1 MSDLATSLRLLLRSS
16 DDVKFTLEV
25 SALTPATTEAD
36 GDATISQNKRVLAV
50 VSHKDELNTL
60 EEGGIFVLKHY
71 PTQYTAADTLDIQ
84 RVFPICDGF
93 SMTMAQLRRETIDL
107 RASSS
112 ALRPRSGFKLTINS
126 DGKSLSFIS
135 YDVQGLTSMLAECRR
150 LKKISDSLESPSPAQ
165 TYSWLAPY
173 TSEYSSHLIFSLS
186 PPDVRLLTQPL
197 HTRLSS
203 ASAGLPG
210 DDTNDILMIR
220 DDWVRR
226 TARIQVRKGRRR
238 LSIRL
243 GTFNVNGKGP
253 SQDLSSWIQGNDTN
267 VHGLRIIPPLKEISP
282 LSMGE
287 VAQNPLDSAAD
298 VRSSISVPPPSTMTS
313 TSSTL
318 IPSTTVSSLSYPS
331 ASSTRVIRSPGSPA
345 STASSTTLEAVPS
358 ASTFTTYTY
367 THPSEL
373 PYTPL
378 DIDQEPEADPI
389 PLDPDPY
396 TQNQPDVFVLGFQE
410 LDLST
415 EALIYSTGTAKEDA
429 WRMAIF
435 AALGEWGEHYVK
447 LASKQLVGML
457 IIIIVKDSLKDCFGD
472 VRTSA
477 AGAGIMGIM
486 GNKGGTAIQLAFTPP
501 PMEGILTQG
510 PTVLTFVNS
519 HLAAFDV
526 MVDRRNADYADLSKR
541 LDFGGPDAGET
552 TTLWESDAVFWMG
565 DLNYRIDL
573 PDLDVRAIL
582 SGECWEGNR
591 FESLL
596 PYDQLKNA
604 IRSQKAFAVFTEFPI
619 THRPTYRFSQGSL
632 TDTMGYDIKRK
643 PAWTDR
649 ILHVFSPSHVRV
661 KQTRYGGHQEI
672 TISDHKPLSA
682 DFVVDVDVYNKNH
695 TLAVAKALYR
705 QLEDIE
711 SQENLK
717 VKVEPSGVSL
727 GRVSYKRKRTHALQ
741 VKNLGKVPC
750 TFRFVPIEPSAEL
763 YPSWLHAEPITGL
776 IMPRSSVEITITVHV
791 DEESAVLLNEAYLT
805 RTSNRQQLDC
815 TLILRTLGSGGKDSF
830 VVVGGEWEPTC
841 FAVPLATLARLSG
854 PISRPQTRLLEEGEG
869 VNAPR
874 EVMRLI
880 EWLMACPRE
889 ALQTKNLFSSHH
901 SGDITEM
908 QKCLDTGSHFP
919 SSVSPSLAL
928 AALLVLLSALP
939 ESVMPHGVDILNV
952 TEREAAFEVLETLPT
967 ANVNVWISVTAFL
980 HYIAQEDDVKDPDAG
995 EEPKQDE
1002 KAARIAA
1009 IFAPVLLRDVNE
1021 ASPVRKWEFL
1031 MYFIA

>member
-1 MSDLATSLRLLLRSS
+1 MTDLATSLQLLLHSS
-16 DDVKFTLEV
+16 DDVKFTLEA
-25 SALTPATTEAD
+25 SPATTGGD
-36 GDATISQNKRVLAV
+36 GDATTLQSKRVLAV

-60 EEGGIFVLKHY
+60 EEGGVFVLKHH
-71 PTQYTAADTLDIQ
+71 PSQYAASDTLDIQ

-112 ALRPRSGFKLTINS
+112 APRPRSGFKLTINS
-126 DGKSLSFIS
+126 DGESLSFIT
-135 YDVQGLTSMLAECRR
+135 YNVQGLTSMLAECRR
-150 LKKISDSLESPSPAQ
+150 LKKISERMESLSPAQ

-173 TSEYSSHLIFSLS
+173 TSEHSSHPIFSSS
-186 PPDVRLLTQPL
+186 PPDVRLSAQPL

-210 DDTNDILMIR
+210 DDTDDILTIR

-226 TARIQVRKGRRR
+226 TARSQVRRGRRR

-243 GTFNVNGKGP
+243 GTFNVNGKAP

-267 VHGLRIIPPLKEISP
+267 VHDLRTIPPLKDISP

-287 VAQNPLDSAAD
+287 VARNPLDSAAD
-298 VRSSISVPPPSTMTS
+298 VRCELTCQDRRIVENNS
-313 TSSTL
+313 
-318 IPSTTVSSLSYPS
+318 
-331 ASSTRVIRSPGSPA
+331 RS
-345 STASSTTLEAVPS
+345 
-358 ASTFTTYTY
+358 
-367 THPSEL
+367 SEL
-373 PYTPL
+373 SYTPL
-378 DIDQEPEADPI
+378 EIDQEPEADPI

-396 TQNQPDVFVLGFQE
+396 AQNQPDIFVLGFQE

-415 EALIYSTGTAKEDA
+415 EALVYSTGTAKEDA
-429 WRMAIF
+429 WCMAVF
-435 AALGEWGEHYVK
+435 AALGEWGEYYVK
-447 LASKQLVGML
+447 LTSKQLVGML
-457 IIIIVKDSLKDCFGD
+457 IVIIVKDSLKDCFKD
-472 VRTSA
+472 VRTSV
-477 AGAGIMGIM
+477 AGAGIMGVM
-486 GNKGGTAIQLAFTPP
+486 GNKGGTAVRLAFTPP
-501 PMEGILTQG
+501 PTEGVLTQG
-510 PTVLTFVNS
+510 PTILTFVNS
-519 HLAAFDV
+519 HLAAFDA

-541 LDFGGPDAGET
+541 LVFGGPYVGDT

-573 PDLDVRAIL
+573 PDLDIRAIL
-582 SGECWEGNR
+582 SEECWKGNR
-591 FESLL
+591 FETLL
-596 PYDQLKNA
+596 PYDQLKNS
-604 IRSQKAFAVFTEFPI
+604 IRLQKAFDVFTEFPI
-619 THRPTYRFSQGSL
+619 THRPTYRFNPGLL
-632 TDTMGYDIKRK
+632 TDSIGYDMKRK

-649 ILHVFSPSHVRV
+649 ILHVFSPTHVRV
-661 KQTRYGGHQEI
+661 KQTRYGGHHEI
-672 TISDHKPLSA
+672 TMSDHKPLSA
-682 DFVVDVDVYNKNH
+682 DFIVDVDVYDKNH
-695 TLAVAKALYR
+695 TLAVAKTLYR

-711 SQENLK
+711 SQANLK

-727 GRVSYKRKRTHALQ
+727 GRVSYKRKRTHTLQ

-750 TFRFVPIEPSAEL
+750 TFRFVPIEPEAEL
-763 YPSWLHAEPITGL
+763 YPSWLHVEPITGL
-776 IMPRSSVEITITVHV
+776 VMPMSSAEITITVDV

-841 FAVPLATLARLSG
+841 FAVPLATLTRLSG
-854 PISRPQTRLLEEGEG
+854 PISRPQSRLLEEGEG

-874 EVMRLI
+874 EVMRLV

-889 ALQTKNLFSSHH
+889 ALQIETLFSSHQ
-901 SGDITEM
+901 SGAVTEM
-908 QKCLDTGSHFP
+908 RKCLDMSSQFP
-919 SSVSPSLAL
+919 STVSPSLAL
-928 AALLVLLSALP
+928 ATLSALLSALP
-939 ESVMPHGVDILNV
+939 ESVMPRGVDILNV
-952 TEREAAFEVLETLPT
+952 TDREAAFEVLETLPT

-980 HYIAQEDDVKDPDAG
+980 HYIAQENEPDTG
-995 EEPKQDE
+995 EEPKQNE

-1021 ASPVRKWEFL
+1021 AGPVRKWEFL

>member
-1 MSDLATSLRLLLRSS
+1 MTDLATSLRLLLRSS
-16 DDVKFTLEV
+16 DDVRFTLEA
-25 SALTPATTEAD
+25 SALTPATTEGD
-36 GDATISQNKRVLAV
+36 GDAITLQNKRVLAV

-60 EEGGIFVLKHY
+60 EEGGVFVLKHH
-71 PTQYTAADTLDIQ
+71 PSQYVAADTLDIQ
-84 RVFPICDGF
+84 RVFPICDGL

-112 ALRPRSGFKLTINS
+112 APRPRSGFKLTINS
-126 DGKSLSFIS
+126 DDESLSFVT
-135 YDVQGLTSMLAECRR
+135 YNVQGLTSMLAECRR
-150 LKKISDSLESPSPAQ
+150 LKKISEGIESLSPAQ

-173 TSEYSSHLIFSLS
+173 TSEHSSLPIFSSS

-210 DDTNDILMIR
+210 DDTDDILMIR

-226 TARIQVRKGRRR
+226 TVRNQVRRGRRK

-243 GTFNVNGKGP
+243 GTFNVNGHAP
-253 SQDLSSWIQGNDTN
+253 SQDLSSWIQGKDTS
-267 VHGLRIIPPLKEISP
+267 VHDLKTIPPLKDISP

-287 VAQNPLDSAAD
+287 VAQNPLDSAVD
-298 VRSSISVPPPSTMTS
+298 VQFPPPSTVTS
-313 TSSTL
+313 ASSTL
-318 IPSTTVSSLSYPS
+318 VPLTTVSSLPYSS
-331 ASSTRVIRSPGSPA
+331 ASSTHVVRSPSPPP
-345 STASSTTLEAVPS
+345 STTTSATLEPVPS

-367 THPSEL
+367 TQPSEL
-373 PYTPL
+373 SYTPL

-429 WRMAIF
+429 WCMAVF
-435 AALGEWGEHYVK
+435 AALGEWGEHYIK
-447 LASKQLVGML
+447 LTSKQLVGML
-457 IIIIVKDSLKDCFGD
+457 IVIIVKDSLKDCFKD
-472 VRTSA
+472 VQTSV
-477 AGAGIMGIM
+477 AGAGIMGVM
-486 GNKGGTAIQLAFTPP
+486 GNKGGTAVRLTFTPP
-501 PMEGILTQG
+501 PTEGVLTQG
-510 PTVLTFVNS
+510 PTILTFVNS
-519 HLAAFDV
+519 HLAAFDA

-541 LDFGGPDAGET
+541 LVFGTPYVGDT
-552 TTLWESDAVFWMG
+552 TTLWESDAVFWIG

-582 SGECWEGNR
+582 LEDCWEGDR
-591 FESLL
+591 FETLL
-596 PYDQLKNA
+596 PYDQLKNS
-604 IRSQKAFAVFTEFPI
+604 IRSQKAFDVFTEFPV
-619 THRPTYRFSQGSL
+619 THRPTYRFSPGLL
-632 TDTMGYDIKRK
+632 TDSMGYDMKRK

-649 ILHVFSPSHVRV
+649 ILHVFSPTHVRV
-661 KQTRYGGHQEI
+661 KQTRYGGHYD
-672 TISDHKPLSA
+672 TTMSDHKPLSA
-682 DFVVDVDVYNKNH
+682 DFIVDVDVYDKNH
-695 TLAVAKALYR
+695 TLAVAKTLYR

-711 SQENLK
+711 SQANLK

-727 GRVSYKRKRTHALQ
+727 GRVSYKRKRTHTLQ

-750 TFRFVPIEPSAEL
+750 AFRFVPIEPDAEL
-763 YPSWLHAEPITGL
+763 YPSWLHVKPITGL
-776 IMPRSSVEITITVHV
+776 ILPMSSAEITITVHV
-791 DEESAVLLNEAYLT
+791 DEKSAVLLNEAYLT

-854 PISRPQTRLLEEGEG
+854 PISRPQSRLLEEGEG

-874 EVMRLI
+874 EVMRLV

-889 ALQTKNLFSSHH
+889 ALQIKTLFSPHQ
-901 SGDITEM
+901 SGAVSEM
-908 QKCLDTGSHFP
+908 RKCLDMGSQFP
-919 SSVSPSLAL
+919 STVSPSLAL
-928 AALLVLLSALP
+928 ATLSALLSALP
-939 ESVMPHGVDILNV
+939 ESVMPRGVDVLNV
-952 TEREAAFEVLETLPT
+952 TDREGAFEVLETLPT
-967 ANVNVWISVTAFL
+967 ANVNVWISITAFL
-980 HYIAQEDDVKDPDAG
+980 HYVAQENVPDAS
-995 EEPKQDE
+995 EEPKQNE

-1021 ASPVRKWEFL
+1021 AGPVRKWEFL

>member
-1 MSDLATSLRLLLRSS
+1 MTDLATSLRLLLRSS
-16 DDVKFTLEV
+16 DDVKFTLV
-25 SALTPATTEAD
+25 ASALIPSTTEGDDDATTL
-36 GDATISQNKRVLAV
+36 QNKRILAV
-50 VSHKDELNTL
+50 LSHRDELDTL
-60 EEGGIFVLKHY
+60 EEGGVFVLKHH
-71 PTQYTAADTLDIQ
+71 PSQYGAADTLDIQ

-126 DGKSLSFIS
+126 DGESLSFIT

-150 LKKISDSLESPSPAQ
+150 LKKISDSLESSPAQ

-173 TSEYSSHLIFSLS
+173 TSEHSSLPIFLSS

-210 DDTNDILMIR
+210 DDTDDILIIR

-226 TARIQVRKGRRR
+226 TARSKVRKGRRR

-243 GTFNVNGKGP
+243 GTFNVNGKDP

-267 VHGLRIIPPLKEISP
+267 VHGLRMIPPLKDISP

-287 VAQNPLDSAAD
+287 VARNPLDSAAD
-298 VRSSISVPPPSTMTS
+298 VRSSISVPPPSTITS
-313 TSSTL
+313 TSST
-318 IPSTTVSSLSYPS
+318 PVHSTAVSSPSYSS
-331 ASSTRVIRSPGSPA
+331 ASSTRVIRSPSPPP
-345 STASSTTLEAVPS
+345 STASSTTLEPIPS

-367 THPSEL
+367 TQPSEL
-373 PYTPL
+373 SYTPL

-396 TQNQPDVFVLGFQE
+396 TQNQPDIFVLGFQE

-415 EALIYSTGTAKEDA
+415 EALIYSTGTVKEDA
-429 WRMAIF
+429 WRMAVF

-447 LASKQLVGML
+447 LVSKQLVGML
-457 IIIIVKDSLKDCFGD
+457 IIIIVKDSLKDCFKD
-472 VRTSA
+472 VRTTA

-486 GNKGGTAIQLAFTPP
+486 GNKGGTAIRLAFTPP
-501 PMEGILTQG
+501 PTEGILTQG
-510 PTVLTFVNS
+510 PTILTFVNS

-541 LDFGGPDAGET
+541 LVFGGPNIGDAM
-552 TTLWESDAVFWMG
+552 TLWESDAVFWMG

-582 SGECWEGNR
+582 LEKCWEGSR
-591 FESLL
+591 FETLL

-604 IRSQKAFAVFTEFPI
+604 ICSQKAFDVFTEFPI
-619 THRPTYRFSQGSL
+619 THRPTYRFSQGVLIDS
-632 TDTMGYDIKRK
+632 MGYDVKRK

-649 ILHVFSPSHVRV
+649 ILHVFSPTHVRV
-661 KQTRYGGHQEI
+661 KQTRYGGHHEI
-672 TISDHKPLSA
+672 TMSDHKPLSA
-682 DFVVDVDVYNKNH
+682 DFVVDADVYDKNH
-695 TLAVAKALYR
+695 TLAMAKTLYR

-711 SQENLK
+711 SQANLK

-727 GRVSYKRKRTHALQ
+727 GRVSYKRRRTHTLQ

-750 TFRFVPIEPSAEL
+750 TFRFVPIEPGAEL
-763 YPSWLHAEPITGL
+763 YSSWLRVEPITGL
-776 IMPRSSVEITITVHV
+776 IMPMSSVEITIAVHV
-791 DEESAVLLNEAYLT
+791 DEKSAVLLNEAYLT

-841 FAVPLATLARLSG
+841 FAVPLATLTRLSG
-854 PISRPQTRLLEEGEG
+854 PISQPQSRLLEEGQG
-869 VNAPR
+869 ANAPR
-874 EVMRLI
+874 EVMRLV

-889 ALQTKNLFSSHH
+889 ALQTNALFSSHPP
-901 SGDITEM
+901 SAVTEM
-908 QKCLDTGSHFP
+908 RKCLDAGARFP
-919 SSVSPSLAL
+919 STISPSLAL
-928 AALLVLLSALP
+928 ATLLALLSALP
-939 ESVMPHGVDILNV
+939 ESVMPRGVDILNV
-952 TEREAAFEVLETLPT
+952 TDREAAFEVLETLPT

-995 EEPKQDE
+995 EGPKQNE

-1009 IFAPVLLRDVNE
+1009 IFAPVLVRDVNE
-1021 ASPVRKWEFL
+1021 TSPVRKWEFL
-1031 MYFIA
+1031 MDFIA

>member
-1 MSDLATSLRLLLRSS
+1 MTDLATSLRLLLHSS
-16 DDVKFTLEV
+16 DDVKFTLEA
-25 SALTPATTEAD
+25 SPATTGGD
-36 GDATISQNKRVLAV
+36 DATTLQSKRVLAV
-50 VSHKDELNTL
+50 ISHKDELNTL
-60 EEGGIFVLKHY
+60 EEGGVFVLKHH
-71 PTQYTAADTLDIQ
+71 PSQYAASDTLDIQ

-112 ALRPRSGFKLTINS
+112 APRPRSGFKLTINS
-126 DGKSLSFIS
+126 DGESLSFIT
-135 YDVQGLTSMLAECRR
+135 YNVQGLTSMLAECRR
-150 LKKISDSLESPSPAQ
+150 LKKISERMETLSPAQ

-173 TSEYSSHLIFSLS
+173 TSEHSSLPIFSSS

-210 DDTNDILMIR
+210 DDNDDILMIR

-226 TARIQVRKGRRR
+226 TARSQVRRGRRR

-243 GTFNVNGKGP
+243 GTFNVNGKAP
-253 SQDLSSWIQGNDTN
+253 SQDLSSWIQGNDAN
-267 VHGLRIIPPLKEISP
+267 VHDLKTIPPLKDISP

-287 VAQNPLDSAAD
+287 IARNPLDSAAA
-298 VRSSISVPPPSTMTS
+298 VRFPPPSTVTS
-313 TSSTL
+313 ASSTL
-318 IPSTTVSSLSYPS
+318 VPPTTVSSLSYSS
-331 ASSTRVIRSPGSPA
+331 ASSTHVIRSPSSPP
-345 STASSTTLEAVPS
+345 STTSSTTLEPVAS
-358 ASTFTTYTY
+358 ASAFTTYTY
-367 THPSEL
+367 TQPSEL
-373 PYTPL
+373 SYTPL

-389 PLDPDPY
+389 PDPY

-415 EALIYSTGTAKEDA
+415 EALVYSTGTAKEDA
-429 WRMAIF
+429 WCMAVF

-447 LASKQLVGML
+447 LTSKQLVGML
-457 IIIIVKDSLKDCFGD
+457 IVIIVKDSLKDCFKD
-472 VRTSA
+472 VRTSV
-477 AGAGIMGIM
+477 AGAGIMGVM
-486 GNKGGTAIQLAFTPP
+486 GNKGGTAVRLTFTPP
-501 PMEGILTQG
+501 LTEGVLTRG
-510 PTVLTFVNS
+510 PTILTFVNS
-519 HLAAFDV
+519 HLAAFDA

-541 LDFGGPDAGET
+541 LVFGGPYVGDT

-582 SGECWEGNR
+582 SEECWKGNR
-591 FESLL
+591 FETLL
-596 PYDQLKNA
+596 PYDQLKNS
-604 IRSQKAFAVFTEFPI
+604 IRLQKAFDVFTEFPI
-619 THRPTYRFSQGSL
+619 THRPTYRFSPGLL
-632 TDTMGYDIKRK
+632 TDSIGYDMKRK

-649 ILHVFSPSHVRV
+649 ILHVFSPTHVRV
-661 KQTRYGGHQEI
+661 KQTRYGGHHEI
-672 TISDHKPLSA
+672 TMSDHKPLSA
-682 DFVVDVDVYNKNH
+682 DFIVDVDVYDKNH
-695 TLAVAKALYR
+695 ILAVAKTLYR

-711 SQENLK
+711 SQANLK

-727 GRVSYKRKRTHALQ
+727 GRVSYKRKRTHTLQ

-750 TFRFVPIEPSAEL
+750 TFRFVPIEPDAEL
-763 YPSWLHAEPITGL
+763 YPSWLHVEPITGL
-776 IMPRSSVEITITVHV
+776 IMPMSSAEITITVHV

-830 VVVGGEWEPTC
+830 VVVGGEWDPTC
-841 FAVPLATLARLSG
+841 FAVPLATLTRLSG
-854 PISRPQTRLLEEGEG
+854 PISRPQSRLLEEGEG

-874 EVMRLI
+874 EVMRLV

-889 ALQTKNLFSSHH
+889 ALQIKTLFSSHQ
-901 SGDITEM
+901 SGAVTEM
-908 QKCLDTGSHFP
+908 RECLDMGSQFP
-919 SSVSPSLAL
+919 STVSPSLAL
-928 AALLVLLSALP
+928 ATLSALLSALP
-939 ESVMPHGVDILNV
+939 ESVMPRSVDILNV
-952 TEREAAFEVLETLPT
+952 TDREAAFEVLEALPT

-980 HYIAQEDDVKDPDAG
+980 HYIAQENEPDTG
-995 EEPKQDE
+995 EEPKQNE
-1002 KAARIAA
+1002 KAARIVA

-1021 ASPVRKWEFL
+1021 AGPVRKWEFL